1 MTHRT
6 VRRLLSARM
15 DGEGDPLHDALVRTH
30 LEGCQACRDY
40 EESLKSLREDLRS
53 VEPLAL
59 SAGFLSGVIRQTRIV
74 QEEYR
79 LWTPV
84 ELVARRFVTG
94 LAVAVLVFVTLAMII
109 PPEQPVVIEP
119 YLAGEQNDSSSVS
132 LLARDVISK
141 DDLLLAAASRK

>member
-15 DGEGDPLHDALVRTH
+15 DGEGDPLQDQLVRAH
-30 LEGCQACRDY
+30 LERCLDCRLY
-40 EESLKSLREDLRS
+40 EDGLKSLRGDLRS
-53 VEPLAL
+53 VEPVAL
-59 SAGFLSGVIRQTRIV
+59 GAGFLSGVLRRTRLV

-84 ELVARRFVTG
+84 ELVARRFVAG
-94 LAVAVLVFVTLAMII
+94 LAVAVLVFVTLAMIVR
-109 PPEQPVVIEP
+109 PEEPMVIEP